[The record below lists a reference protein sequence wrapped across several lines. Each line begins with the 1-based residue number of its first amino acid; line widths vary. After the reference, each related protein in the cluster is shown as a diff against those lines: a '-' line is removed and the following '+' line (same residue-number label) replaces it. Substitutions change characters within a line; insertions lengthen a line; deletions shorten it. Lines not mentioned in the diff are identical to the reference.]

1 MKVAIYGKYYLNSTE
16 PIIND
21 IFMFFNNNG
30 VEMIIEAAFLKIL
43 HEKKII
49 QKEYKTFTSHKELDS
64 SFDMLIS
71 IGGDGSILRAADLV
85 RNSGVPI
92 LGINAGRL
100 GFLATVQKENIAEF
114 MQFIINKKY
123 TISKRTLLSLSC
135 TPSNTAVEEINFAM
149 NEISV
154 SRKDTTSMITIETYL
169 NKEFL
174 NSYWADGLII
184 ATPTGSTGYSMSC
197 GGPILTPD
205 VKGLVITP
213 IAPHNLNARPLVIPD
228 ETEIRLKVS
237 GREKNYLV
245 SLDSRITSVKNET
258 ILIIKK
264 TPFQINMVE
273 INRGDNY
280 YICIQFLFKNVQT
293 FPSFIFSTYY
303 GNERTNSRVWHISW
317 RK

>member
-16 PIIND
+16 PIIKD
-21 IFMFFNNNG
+21 IFVFFNTNG
-30 VEMIIEAAFLKIL
+30 VELIIEFEFLKIL
-43 HEKKII
+43 HEKNII
-49 QKEYKTFTSHKELDS
+49 QKQYKTFSSHAELDN

-71 IGGDGSILRAADLV
+71 IGGDGTILRAAALV

-100 GFLATVQKENIAEF
+100 GFLATVQKENISEF
-114 MQFIINKKY
+114 MQFIIEKKY
-123 TISKRTLLSLSC
+123 TLSKRTLLSLTCSP
-135 TPSNTAVEEINFAM
+135 TNDAVENLNFAL

-169 NKEFL
+169 NNEFL

-205 VKGLVITP
+205 VKSFVVTP

-228 ETEIRLKVS
+228 DTEIRLKVS
-237 GREKNYLV
+237 GREENYLV
-245 SLDSRITSVKNET
+245 SLDSRITSVQNET
-258 ILIIKK
+258 ILTIKK
-264 TPFQINMVE
+264 TAFQINMVE
-273 INRGDNY
+273 IPEET
-280 YICIQFLFKNVQT
+280 FLKTLRNKLFWGEDRRN
-293 FPSFIFSTYY
+293 
-303 GNERTNSRVWHISW
+303 
-317 RK
+317 

>member
-16 PIIND
+16 PIIKD
-21 IFMFFNNNG
+21 IFVFFNTNK
-30 VEMIIEAAFLKIL
+30 VEMVIEEEFLKIL
-43 HEKKII
+43 HEKNII
-49 QKEYKTFTSHKELDS
+49 QNQYKTFATHKELNS

-71 IGGDGSILRAADLV
+71 IGGDGTILRAAALV

-114 MQFIINKKY
+114 MQFIIKKKY

-135 TPSNTAVEEINFAM
+135 TPTNEAIEEINFAL
-149 NEISV
+149 NEVSV

-169 NKEFL
+169 NNEFL

-197 GGPILTPD
+197 GGPIVTPN
-205 VKGLVITP
+205 VSSFVVTP

-228 ETEIRLKVS
+228 DTQIRLKVS
-237 GREKNYLV
+237 GREDNYLV
-245 SLDSRITSVKNET
+245 SLDSRITVVPNET
-258 ILIIKK
+258 ILIINK

-273 INRGDNY
+273 IPEET
-280 YICIQFLFKNVQT
+280 FLKT
-293 FPSFIFSTYY
+293 L
-303 GNERTNSRVWHISW
+303 RTKLFWGEDRRN
-317 RK
+317 